1 MTRTTPSTDLPVPE
15 DALYELGLTDDD
27 IALAR
32 ESAPLVCANQLSEA
46 PGARFDVARV
56 QKVLS
61 ALGVFKH
68 TKGRWAGRRLRL
80 GEGLDAWQVVWI
92 LAPVFGWVR
101 FDPEA
106 QRDVRVATTAW
117 VEVPRKNGKSTISSA
132 IANVLLLADGEPGA
146 EVYAAAGSK
155 PQAGRVYED
164 AKRMALTASAARR
177 RVEPLADVMRVPS
190 TGSFLRVLS
199 RIAETAHGLNVHGGV
214 IDEVH
219 TLRLR
224 RKLVEAIE
232 TGTGARDQPLIVFIT
247 TADEAE
253 DGTIYDEKH
262 GFVVKIAN
270 RTVTGEAAWSTFG
283 VIWAAE
289 DGDDVLDEA
298 TWLKANPGLRA
309 GSSPTMAYMRKE
321 AAKADAT
328 PSYRPT
334 FSQLHLNLRSRSTT
348 RWLDLATWDRN
359 AGLIDESK
367 LKRRQAWVG
376 LDLAAVSDFSA
387 AWVGVDSPQP
397 GKQLEW
403 LWRFWIPEE
412 RIEVLSRQLQIP
424 LRRWVDDGWVTATE
438 GDVVDYGVVEEQLV
452 ADCKTFDVQRLSYDR
467 MFAGQLMQNVEQRAG
482 VDVVPV
488 NQTYLGLSPAC
499 KEIERGLK
507 SGDWVHGG
515 NPVARWMASVVEVR
529 RDQNDNVKPVKPDRE
544 KSATRIDGIQAL
556 ATGMDGWVRRPVKRR
571 YGAYTAS

>member
-1 MTRTTPSTDLPVPE
+1 MTRTTPSTELPVPRE
-15 DALYELGLTDDD
+15 ALVELGLSDDD
-27 IALAR
+27 IELAL
-32 ESAPLVCANQLSEA
+32 ESAPKTLAHQLSEA
-46 PGARFDVARV
+46 PGARFDVERV
-56 QKVLS
+56 QKVLA

-92 LAPVFGWVR
+92 IAPVFGWVR
-101 FDPEA
+101 WHDEA
-106 QRDVRVATTAW
+106 QREVRVASTVW

-164 AKRMALTASAARR
+164 AKRMALTAAAARR

-253 DGTIYDEKH
+253 EGTIYDEKH
-262 GFVVKIAN
+262 TLVAKIAN
-270 RTVTGEAAWSTFG
+270 RTVTGEAAWSTYG
-283 VIWAAE
+283 VIWAAS
-289 DGDDVLDEA
+289 DGDDPLQPE

-321 AAKADAT
+321 AAKAAAT
-328 PSYRPT
+328 PSYLPT
-334 FSQLHLNLRSRSTT
+334 FAQLHCNLRMRSTT
-348 RWLDLATWDRN
+348 RWIDLRTWDEN
-359 AGLIDESK
+359 AGMVDETK
-367 LKRRQAWVG
+367 LKRRTAWIG

-387 AWVGVDSPQP
+387 EWVGVESRQD

-403 LWRFWIPEE
+403 LWRFWLPEE
-412 RIEVLSRQLQIP
+412 RVESLQQQLQVP
-424 LRRWVDDGWVTATE
+424 LSKWVAEGWITTTE
-438 GDVVDYGVVEEQLV
+438 GDVVDYSVIEEQLV

-467 MFAGQLMQNVEQRAG
+467 MFAGQLMQNVEQRSG
-482 VDVVPV
+482 VEVAPV
-488 NQTYLGLSPAC
+488 NQTYMGLSPAC
-499 KEIERGLK
+499 KEIERGLR

-529 RDQNDNVKPVKPDRE
+529 RDQNDNVRPVKPDRE
-544 KSATRIDGIQAL
+544 KSTSRIDGIQAL

-571 YGAYTAS
+571 YSAYTA